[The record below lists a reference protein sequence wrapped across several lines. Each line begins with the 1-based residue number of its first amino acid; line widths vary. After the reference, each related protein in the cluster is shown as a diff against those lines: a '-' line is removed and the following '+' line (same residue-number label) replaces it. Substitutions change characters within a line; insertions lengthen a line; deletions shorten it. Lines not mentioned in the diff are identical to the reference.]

1 MRIKRTILII
11 LLVLTAAT
19 FTIAPAVF
27 ADDHD
32 VTCGTC

>member
-19 FTIAPAVF
+19 FAVAPAVF
-27 ADDHD
+27 ADDNT